1 MEDVFLSVGDDGVP
15 GVVPSLSANH
25 EIRVFGQEI
34 NNLAFAFVPPLETTN
49 DGIHL
54 KKLGCVLLGPLNEIR
69 EFSEEVLRVVG
80 SGSSFRVMLHGENRV
95 LGAADAF
102 DRLVVE
108 IDVSDFSVIGKGV
121 IIGGKAMVLRG
132 NGDLSGAKIFDRVV
146 SSAVS
151 EF

>member
-1 MEDVFLSVGDDGVP
+1 M
-15 GVVPSLSANH
+15 
-25 EIRVFGQEI
+25 
-34 NNLAFAFVPPLETTN
+34 
-49 DGIHL
+49 
-54 KKLGCVLLGPLNEIR
+54 LLGRLNEIC

-108 IDVSDFSVIGKGV
+108 IEVSDFSVIGKGV